1 MAVCAWSVDAP
12 AGTGYIRGNLAG
24 DGVSL
29 VYPFQVIVMKKI
41 AHIMVH
47 ITRFLAGQF
56 LLTVLMVVLLTMLL
70 IAVPVFA
77 SGGGNS
83 GGSGSGGSGSG
94 ASGGGGNASAPTA
107 NYDIGKSV
115 FFRKL
120 HCDSCP
126 LSGLTLDQQSVAS
139 ILPSLTAGGDLGGA
153 LSYRE
158 RYAVRYFLKRR
169 FNL

>member
-1 MAVCAWSVDAP
+1 MAVCAWSVDMDAP
-12 AGTGYIRGNLAG
+12 TGTGYIRGNLAG
-24 DGVSL
+24 NGVSF
-29 VYPFQVIVMKKI
+29 VYRFQVIVMKKI

-47 ITRFLAGQF
+47 IARFLAGQF

-70 IAVPVFA
+70 TAVPVFG

-83 GGSGSGGSGSG
+83 GGSGSGSG
-94 ASGGGGNASAPTA
+94 ASGGGGNTSAPTA

-139 ILPSLTAGGDLGGA
+139 ILPSLNAAGDLGSA